1 MLGAYQYTMHHRPGS
16 QISNADTLSRLP
28 LVEMELHVPIPGD
41 IHHLF
46 DQLSS
51 SIITTSLIRNW
62 TGNYPVWSRVCHFV
76 QSGWDTHSPGP
87 EFQLYF
93 NQRMELTAIDGCL
106 LVGTQVVIPPAGR
119 DTVLE
124 QLHNMHPRI
133 NRMKV
138 LARSYVWWP
147 AATHSQSAELS
158 DMSGS
163 YPNPEKAPSPWERL
177 HLDHAGPFL
186 YLVIVETHLS

>member
-28 LVEMELHVPIPGD
+28 LVKMELYVPIPGE

-76 QSGWDTHSPGP
+76 QSGRETHSPGL

-93 NQRMELTAIDGCL
+93 NQRTELTVIDGCL
-106 LVGTQVVIPPAGR
+106 LVGTQVVIPPTGC
-119 DTVLE
+119 DTVLA
-124 QLHNMHPRI
+124 QLHNIHPKI
-133 NRMKV
+133 NRMKA
-138 LARSYVWWP
+138 LARSY
-147 AATHSQSAELS
+147 
-158 DMSGS
+158 GG
-163 YPNPEKAPSPWERL
+163 
-177 HLDHAGPFL
+177 LD
-186 YLVIVETHLS
+186 